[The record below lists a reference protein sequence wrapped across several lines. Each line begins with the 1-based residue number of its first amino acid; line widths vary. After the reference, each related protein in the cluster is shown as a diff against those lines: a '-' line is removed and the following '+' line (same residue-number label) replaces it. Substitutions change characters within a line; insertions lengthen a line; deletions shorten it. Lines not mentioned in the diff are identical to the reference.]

1 MLKNVTKKTISFC
14 MVVVLVFTLFSFYVS
29 ANTNAVIYATNVTAK
44 PNDTI
49 KTQVVLDFNPG
60 INTLRLFVDYN
71 SEYFEL
77 VSSTDG
83 GILGQSTHSKDISAK
98 PYVLYWTNSSKED
111 FTKNGVLATL
121 EFKVK
126 QSTPSGGYPINLY
139 FKSVNDCI
147 NSKLSPIM
155 VELDN
160 GVITVEN
167 EQDSFSSSASVDS
180 GSITSVNSGAELAS
194 EFSSN
199 PNTVSNANTIS
210 KITTSVQSA
219 QSVIQNSD
227 PTNIVSEQ
235 DAVTSV
241 PQTEKANNANLFIV
255 FGLSLL
261 ILIAAV
267 VAVIIIRKKS
277 LAK

>member
-1 MLKNVTKKTISFC
+1 MLKNVTKKIISFC
-14 MVVVLVFTLFSFYVS
+14 LVVVVCALCSFCVC
-29 ANTNAVIYATNVTAK
+29 ANTNAVIYATDVTAK
-44 PNDTI
+44 PNDI
-49 KTQVVLDFNPG
+49 VKIEVVLDFNPG
-60 INTLRLFVDYN
+60 INTLRLFVDYS

-83 GILGQSTHSKDISAK
+83 EILGQSTHSKDISAK

-126 QSTPSGGYPINLY
+126 KSTPSGGYPINLY
-139 FKSVNDCI
+139 FKSANDCI
-147 NSKLSPIM
+147 NSKLSPIT

-167 EQDSFSSSASVDS
+167 EQDLILSTSTQNSKIPVSSNEILSP
-180 GSITSVNSGAELAS
+180 

-199 PNTVSNANTIS
+199 PNTVSNTTS
-210 KITTSVQSA
+210 KNATSVQNL
-219 QSVIQNSD
+219 QSTQSIIESSD
-227 PTNIVSEQ
+227 MIDFVSEQ
-235 DAVTSV
+235 DFVTSQQQINEENSV
-241 PQTEKANNANLFIV
+241 NLFLIL
-255 FGLSLL
+255 GLSLL
-261 ILIAAV
+261 VLIAVAV
-267 VAVIIIRKKS
+267 VIVLINKKP